1 MADCVRLL
9 QQRGILAEAAV
20 DTLAEK
26 EPLLAALSAA
36 SIQGQLATGP
46 RAGHRVRR
54 LLSDPIEGLRSGPLC
69 FSARGF
75 SLHAATR
82 IKAEDRAGLERLC
95 RYVTRPPLAAGRLQ
109 LIDADH
115 LTFRLKTPWSDGTTH
130 RLLSPLELIEKL
142 AALIPPRR
150 LNLVRYH
157 GILAPNAH
165 ERSQTVPA
173 PPSPTV
179 SLAPGDS
186 PAAPLRPPST
196 PLGGVYWRASLRS
209 TSPSAPTEPPPLLPA
224 RAPPQQAWDFA

>member
-1 MADCVRLL
+1 MR
-9 QQRGILAEAAV
+9 
-20 DTLAEK
+20 
-26 EPLLAALSAA
+26 
-36 SIQGQLATGP
+36 
-46 RAGHRVRR
+46 
-54 LLSDPIEGLRSGPLC
+54 
-69 FSARGF
+69 
-75 SLHAATR
+75 TR

-130 RLLSPLELIEKL
+130 LLLSPLELIEKL

-173 PPSPTV
+173 PPSPMV

-209 TSPSAPTEPPPLLPA
+209 TSPSAPTVVDA
-224 RAPPQQAWDFA
+224 CA

>member
-1 MADCVRLL
+1 VR
-9 QQRGILAEAAV
+9 
-20 DTLAEK
+20 
-26 EPLLAALSAA
+26 
-36 SIQGQLATGP
+36 
-46 RAGHRVRR
+46 
-54 LLSDPIEGLRSGPLC
+54 
-69 FSARGF
+69 
-75 SLHAATR
+75 TR

-130 RLLSPLELIEKL
+130 LLLSPLELIEKL

-186 PAAPLRPPST
+186 PAAPLRPHRLPWAAFIGARLCARRHRLPRLWWTPAPDRRTDRPRIGPGLST
-196 PLGGVYWRASLRS
+196 RGRPADRAAAA
-209 TSPSAPTEPPPLLPA
+209 SP
-224 RAPPQQAWDFA
+224 R

>member
-1 MADCVRLL
+1 MR
-9 QQRGILAEAAV
+9 
-20 DTLAEK
+20 
-26 EPLLAALSAA
+26 
-36 SIQGQLATGP
+36 
-46 RAGHRVRR
+46 
-54 LLSDPIEGLRSGPLC
+54 
-69 FSARGF
+69 
-75 SLHAATR
+75 TR

-130 RLLSPLELIEKL
+130 LLLSPLELIEKL

-186 PAAPLRPPST
+186 PAPPLCPHRLPWAALLARVFALDVTVCPDC
-196 PLGGVYWRASLRS
+196 GGRLRLIAALTDPVS
-209 TSPSAPTEPPPLLPA
+209 VRGYLHGVGLPTEPPSLLPA
-224 RAPPQQAWDFA
+224 RAPPQQQAWDFA

>member
-1 MADCVRLL
+1 MSVFAGEYHYRCQCNHPLFDVIVN
-9 QQRGILAEAAV
+9 ILWH
-20 DTLAEK
+20 
-26 EPLLAALSAA
+26 
-36 SIQGQLATGP
+36 I
-46 RAGHRVRR
+46 
-54 LLSDPIEGLRSGPLC
+54 
-69 FSARGF
+69 
-75 SLHAATR
+75 
-82 IKAEDRAGLERLC
+82 AEDRAGLERLC

-173 PPSPTV
+173 P
-179 SLAPGDS
+179 
-186 PAAPLRPPST
+186 ST
-196 PLGGVYWRASLRS
+196 PLGGAIGARLCARRHRLPRLWWTPAPDRRTDRRRIGPALS
-209 TSPSAPTEPPPLLPA
+209 TRGRPA
-224 RAPPQQAWDFA
+224 NRAPAASPR

>member
-1 MADCVRLL
+1 MR
-9 QQRGILAEAAV
+9 
-20 DTLAEK
+20 
-26 EPLLAALSAA
+26 
-36 SIQGQLATGP
+36 
-46 RAGHRVRR
+46 
-54 LLSDPIEGLRSGPLC
+54 
-69 FSARGF
+69 
-75 SLHAATR
+75 TR

-130 RLLSPLELIEKL
+130 LLLSPLELIEKL

-186 PAAPLRPPST
+186 PAAPLRPHRLPWAALLARVFALDVT
-196 PLGGVYWRASLRS
+196 VCPDCGGRLRLIAALTDPVS
-209 TSPSAPTEPPPLLPA
+209 VRGRSVRGRPA
-224 RAPPQQAWDFA
+224 DRAPVASPR

>member
-1 MADCVRLL
+1 
-9 QQRGILAEAAV
+9 
-20 DTLAEK
+20 
-26 EPLLAALSAA
+26 
-36 SIQGQLATGP
+36 LATGP

-82 IKAEDRAGLERLC
+82 IEAEDRAGLERLC

-130 RLLSPLELIEKL
+130 LLLSPLELIEKL
-142 AALIPPRR
+142 AALIPPPR

-165 ERSQTVPA
+165 DRSQVVPSPPVPTAAPA
-173 PPSPTV
+173 PGGSPVPLIRPHRLPWAALLARVFALDVTV
-179 SLAPGDS
+179 C
-186 PAAPLRPPST
+186 PACGGRLRLIAALTDPASVRRY
-196 PLGGVYWRASLRS
+196 LQGVGL
-209 TSPSAPTEPPPLLPA
+209 PTQPPPLIPP
-224 RAPPQQAWDFA
+224 RAPPQPAWDFAA

>member
-1 MADCVRLL
+1 MR
-9 QQRGILAEAAV
+9 ILAEAEV

-115 LTFRLKTPWSDGTTH
+115 LTFRLKAPWSDGTTH
-130 RLLSPLELIEKL
+130 LLLSC
-142 AALIPPRR
+142 
-150 LNLVRYH
+150 V
-157 GILAPNAH
+157 
-165 ERSQTVPA
+165 
-173 PPSPTV
+173 
-179 SLAPGDS
+179 
-186 PAAPLRPPST
+186 
-196 PLGGVYWRASLRS
+196 GV
-209 TSPSAPTEPPPLLPA
+209 
-224 RAPPQQAWDFA
+224 D

>member
-1 MADCVRLL
+1 M
-9 QQRGILAEAAV
+9 
-20 DTLAEK
+20 
-26 EPLLAALSAA
+26 
-36 SIQGQLATGP
+36 ATGP

-157 GILAPNAH
+157 G
-165 ERSQTVPA
+165 
-173 PPSPTV
+173 
-179 SLAPGDS
+179 
-186 PAAPLRPPST
+186 
-196 PLGGVYWRASLRS
+196 
-209 TSPSAPTEPPPLLPA
+209 
-224 RAPPQQAWDFA
+224 